1 MSSPY
6 IIRSSGHLDKDEVDV
21 IINEDLESL
30 PDLLVNLLLAPA
42 IPAAHSL
49 YLFVYSCVDDDI

>member
-1 MSSPY
+1 MCPDVIPAHYSYNSS
-6 IIRSSGHLDKDEVDV
+6 HLDKDEVDV

-42 IPAAHSL
+42 IPAAHSR
-49 YLFVYSCVDDDI
+49 YLFVC

>member
-1 MSSPY
+1 MSFLH

-42 IPAAHSL
+42 IPAA
-49 YLFVYSCVDDDI
+49 CV

>member
-1 MSSPY
+1 MCPDVIPAHYSYNSS
-6 IIRSSGHLDKDEVDV
+6 HLDKDEVDV

-42 IPAAHSL
+42 IPAA
-49 YLFVYSCVDDDI
+49 CV